1 MSAAAPQ
8 GASMSTT
15 TTATAS
21 AATPAAIPKAGLD
34 WIPMALVAGLALAAW
49 PFIGTSSTWVT
60 LTVAGLAM
68 GMIIFIIASGLT
80 LVFGLMDV
88 LNFGHG
94 VFIAM
99 GAFVGM
105 SVLGGMADWTAADS
119 VWRNLAA
126 VFPAMLA
133 AMAVAGAIGWAFE
146 RVLVRPG

>member
-1 MSAAAPQ
+1 
-8 GASMSTT
+8 MSTT
-15 TTATAS
+15 TTTTSTAS
-21 AATPAAIPKAGLD
+21 SVATTPAAIPKAAFD

-94 VFIAM
+94 VFIAL

-105 SVLGGMADWTAADS
+105 SVLGTMADWTA
-119 VWRNLAA
+119 
-126 VFPAMLA
+126 
-133 AMAVAGAIGWAFE
+133 
-146 RVLVRPG
+146 